1 MVCIV
6 VSFGC
11 QVRSRTA
18 LGAFTVEQRLNRSTQ
33 LRRGKEHAGPA
44 IVPDHDNA
52 PPFIALQSRGA
63 HGVVMRNLI
72 LPALIIATGLAT
84 AAGATSLDDVAVS
97 LKATTS
103 LSADFTQTG
112 ADGKVLTGQMILA
125 RPGKIRFQYDKAKL
139 LIVGNGRTLTF
150 VDYAV
155 NQVSQWPVKSTPLG
169 ILLASDPNLS
179 FVARI
184 AEVTEAG
191 VIVVARDPKRPE
203 FGSLAISFRS
213 NASAPGGLALAGW
226 TSFDAQ
232 GGRTTTQLSNIRY
245 NADLS
250 KADFGFRDPRRPV
263 TRGG

>member
-1 MVCIV
+1 MLAPAVAIAV
-6 VSFGC
+6 LF
-11 QVRSRTA
+11 A
-18 LGAFTVEQRLNRSTQ
+18 
-33 LRRGKEHAGPA
+33 AGPA
-44 IVPDHDNA
+44 
-52 PPFIALQSRGA
+52 
-63 HGVVMRNLI
+63 
-72 LPALIIATGLAT
+72 LA
-84 AAGATSLDDVAVS
+84 ADLADVAAS

-112 ADGKVLTGQMILA
+112 SDGKTLTGKMLLA

-169 ILLASDPNLS
+169 ILLASEPDLS
-179 FVARI
+179 GVARI
-184 AEVTEAG
+184 AQTTDAG
-191 VIVVARDPKRPE
+191 VIVEARDPKRPE
-203 FGSLAISFRS
+203 FGTLAISFR
-213 NASAPGGLALAGW
+213 NNPAAPGGLSLAGW

-232 GGRTTTQLSNIRY
+232 GGRSTVILSNTRY

-250 KADFGFRDPRRPV
+250 KADFGFRDPRRAV

>member
-1 MVCIV
+1 MKPWTLPPLLI
-6 VSFGC
+6 
-11 QVRSRTA
+11 A
-18 LGAFTVEQRLNRSTQ
+18 
-33 LRRGKEHAGPA
+33 A
-44 IVPDHDNA
+44 IA
-52 PPFIALQSRGA
+52 
-63 HGVVMRNLI
+63 
-72 LPALIIATGLAT
+72 IATP
-84 AAGATSLDDVAVS
+84 AAATSLDDVAAS

-112 ADGKVLTGQMILA
+112 ADGKVLTGKMVLA

-169 ILLASDPNLS
+169 ILLASEPDLS
-179 FVARI
+179 GVARLTQT
-184 AEVTEAG
+184 TEAG
-191 VIVVARDPKRPE
+191 VIVEARDAKHPE
-203 FGSLAISFRS
+203 FGSLAILFRTDK
-213 NASAPGGLALAGW
+213 AAPGGLSLGGW

-232 GGRTTTQLSNIRY
+232 GGRTTVQLANTRY

-263 TRGG
+263 TR